1 MKIRHKHFTAVAPE
15 PLPLFEPPRYPTVC
29 AKCGT
34 EALGIFGATKHSP
47 GCTLVDPPAQ
57 PVDTSLAAAA
67 KIQGHTARIREAVFQ
82 YIRVTGGATAGEI
95 ATGCG
100 LNPST
105 VRPRLLELEGRAS
118 WAKGKL
124 PARIIRTPERRN
136 GMRIYRAL

>member
-1 MKIRHKHFTAVAPE
+1 MNSLMSTRIRSIRAHHRHYVPPGPQAPD
-15 PLPLFEPPRYPTVC
+15 LF
-29 AKCGT
+29 
-34 EALGIFGATKHSP
+34 S
-47 GCTLVDPPAQ
+47 PPAVT
-57 PVDTSLAAAA
+57 VDTSLAAAA
-67 KIQGHTARIREAVFQ
+67 RVAGHTARLREAVYQ